1 MAKKQATTIYI
12 TESQQQLLKELNRRS
27 KVPVAEYIRE
37 GIDLVLEKY
46 RELLPGQLEL
56 DRLTG
61 SDPGDSTSESANHL
75 HETTPSSMM
84 ESKLIRNFSIIAHI
98 DHGKSTLA
106 DGLLQFT
113 GSLADRDMK
122 AQFLDNMELERER
135 GITIKAQTVRLMY
148 KADDG
153 ITYQL
158 NLIDTPGHVDFSYEV
173 SRSLAACE
181 GAVLVVD
188 AAQGVEAQTLA
199 NVYLAIENNLEIIP
213 VLNKIDLPSADPEG
227 VKRQIEDAIG
237 LDASDAILAS
247 AKDRIGIKEIL
258 EAVVKKVPP
267 PKADRTLPLRALIF
281 DSWFDAYQG
290 VVILCRV
297 MDGQVKQGDVIK
309 FMSGSEEHEVLKLGT
324 FSPLPLGIPEL
335 GAGEVGFFICGIK
348 DIREVKVGDTV
359 TTAKKG
365 SIEPLAGFKRIK
377 PMVFSGIFPVISS
390 DYENLKDALDKLV
403 LNDSSL
409 TFEVEKSA
417 ALGFG
422 YRCGFLGLLHM
433 EIVQERLEREFGLNL
448 ITTAPTVVYKIRTTD
463 KVEFELEN
471 PAHMPDPTQIEFMAE
486 PYVKVTLHSPPDY
499 IGSILKLCEDKRG
512 IQMRMDY
519 INDRKV
525 IIEYK
530 LPLNEMVMDF
540 YDRLK
545 SITKG
550 YASMEYEFMDFEE
563 SDLVKLDV
571 MINGE
576 PVDALSLIV
585 HRSKSQNRGRLLVE
599 KMRELVPR
607 QQYQV
612 AIQAAIG
619 SKIVAR
625 ETISAMRK
633 DVTAKCYGGDISRKR
648 KLLEKQKEGKKRMKQ
663 IGSIE
668 LPQEAFLAILK
679 VED

>member
-1 MAKKQATTIYI
+1 MM
-12 TESQQQLLKELNRRS
+12 
-27 KVPVAEYIRE
+27 
-37 GIDLVLEKY
+37 
-46 RELLPGQLEL
+46 
-56 DRLTG
+56 
-61 SDPGDSTSESANHL
+61 DP
-75 HETTPSSMM
+75 
-84 ESKLIRNFSIIAHI
+84 KLIRNFSIIAHI

-106 DGLLQFT
+106 DSLLNIT
-113 GSLADRDMK
+113 GMLAQREQK

-135 GITIKAQTVRLMY
+135 GITIKAQTVRLLY
-148 KADDG
+148 KAEDG

-199 NVYLAIENNLEIIP
+199 NVYLAMENNLEIIP

-227 VKRQIEDAIG
+227 VKKQIEDAIG

-247 AKDRIGIKEIL
+247 AKEMIGIKEIL

-267 PKADRTLPLRALIF
+267 PKADRELPLRALVF

-290 VVILCRV
+290 VVILCRIV
-297 MDGQVKQGDVIK
+297 DGQVKKGDKIK
-309 FMSGSEEHEVLKLGT
+309 FMLGTNQEYEVLKLGT
-324 FSPLPLGIPEL
+324 YSPFPLESDDL
-335 GAGEVGFFICGIK
+335 GAGEVGFFVCGIK

-359 TTAKKG
+359 TTYRKSA
-365 SIEPLAGFKRIK
+365 PLPLPGFKRIT
-377 PMVFSGIFPVISS
+377 PMVFSGIFPVIAS
-390 DYENLKDALDKLV
+390 DYEQVRDALDKLV

-448 ITTAPTVVYKIRTTD
+448 ITTAPTVVYQMKLSNGEER
-463 KVEFELEN
+463 ELEN
-471 PAHMPDPTQIEFMAE
+471 PAFMPDPTQIEMMKE
-486 PYVKVTLHSPPDY
+486 PYVKLTVHTPPEY
-499 IGSILKLCEDKRG
+499 IGGILKMCEDKRG
-512 IQMRMDY
+512 IQVKMDY
-519 INDRKV
+519 ITDRKV
-525 IIEYK
+525 IIVYK

-550 YASMEYEFMDFEE
+550 YASMEYEFMSFEE
-563 SDLVKLDV
+563 SDLVKLDIL
-571 MINGE
+571 INGE

-585 HRSKSQNRGRLLVE
+585 HRSKAQNRGRMLVE

-619 SKIVAR
+619 GKIIAR
-625 ETISAMRK
+625 ETLSAIRK

-663 IGSIE
+663 IGNVE

>member
-1 MAKKQATTIYI
+1 MM
-12 TESQQQLLKELNRRS
+12 
-27 KVPVAEYIRE
+27 
-37 GIDLVLEKY
+37 
-46 RELLPGQLEL
+46 
-56 DRLTG
+56 
-61 SDPGDSTSESANHL
+61 DP
-75 HETTPSSMM
+75 
-84 ESKLIRNFSIIAHI
+84 KFIRNFSIIAHI

-106 DGLLQFT
+106 DSLMRIT
-113 GSLADRDMK
+113 GALSEREAK

-153 ITYQL
+153 NTYQM

-173 SRSLAACE
+173 SRSLAACD
-181 GAVLVVD
+181 GAILVVD

-199 NVYLAIENNLEIIP
+199 NVYLALENNLEIIP

-227 VKRQIEDAIG
+227 VKKQVEDAIG
-237 LDASDAILAS
+237 LDCSDAILAS
-247 AKDRIGIKEIL
+247 AKEMIGIKEIL

-297 MDGQVKQGDVIK
+297 VDGKVAKGDKIK
-309 FMSGSEEHEVLKLGT
+309 FMTGTQEYEVLKLGT
-324 FSPLPLGIPEL
+324 YSPFPVECQEL

-359 TTAKKG
+359 TTSKKG
-365 SIEPLAGFKRIK
+365 APEPLPGFKRIT
-377 PMVFSGIFPVISS
+377 PMVFSGIFPVIAS
-390 DYENLKDALDKLV
+390 DYEQVKDALDKLV

-448 ITTAPTVVYKIRTTD
+448 ITTAPTVVYKIKTTD
-463 KVEFELEN
+463 GREFEIEN
-471 PAHMPDPTQIEFMAE
+471 PAFMPDPTQIEMMKE
-486 PYVKVTLHSPPDY
+486 PYVKVTVHTPPEF
-499 IGSILKLCEDKRG
+499 IGGILKLCEDKRG
-512 IQMRMDY
+512 IQLKMDY

-563 SDLVKLDV
+563 SDLVKLDIL
-571 MINGE
+571 INGE

-585 HRSKSQNRGRLLVE
+585 HRSKAQTRGRSLVE
-599 KMRELVPR
+599 KMRELIPR

-619 SKIVAR
+619 GKIVAR
-625 ETISAMRK
+625 ETLSAIRK

-648 KLLEKQKEGKKRMKQ
+648 KLLEKQKEGKKRLKQ
-663 IGSIE
+663 IGSVE
-668 LPQEAFLAILK
+668 VPQEAFLAILK